1 MKNIYL
7 RLFCLFLILM
17 TRTLT
22 ANAQI
27 KDSCIGEWNFKCPD
41 VSEGFDSGII
51 KITTDSVYTEYPG
64 RRYTFSS
71 KRVDFINNTLC
82 FNVEIDG
89 QQNICKIISKDAN
102 IFSGYLVT
110 NSGTFPIVLI
120 KADPN

>member
-17 TRTLT
+17 TRIFT

-27 KDSCIGEWNFKCPD
+27 KESCTGEWNFKCPD
-41 VSEGFDSGII
+41 ASEGFDSGII
-51 KITTDSVYTEYPG
+51 KITIDSVYTEYPG
-64 RRYTFSS
+64 IKHTFSS
-71 KRVDFINNTLC
+71 KRVELINNTLC

-89 QQNICKIISKDAN
+89 QQSLCKIISKDAN

-110 NSGTFPIVLI
+110 KSGTFPIVLI